1 MADHSSSC
9 TGAEGIKCTCSCGN
23 SLHGSVKTQGVVA
36 EANHPHNPVKVKE
49 LRDESR
55 KKAKKQRWKRPPH
68 KNGAPVNGGSKTLPS
83 AYPSG
88 NTDVR
93 AGAHMVNEFIIGLI
107 EHKIAIDNGDK
118 ETVGS
123 VDLSGTELATV
134 QQLSETIA
142 DKVLSDMEGHL
153 RTGGPPGRK
162 DKRENHFFCVV
173 LAAICQAYATLN
185 DCASKANEEVAEIIV
200 DLIELSVQSPKA
212 DSPEPY
218 PRTVEKP
225 KGRGKKRLNR
235 NRDDSFTLL
244 DGERDFLQQVIV
256 KLLEA
261 ARKSAMGPIEKGV
274 MLHLQ
279 VIAAITCP
287 DPDRHPSIIK
297 YCIWPLLKGPL
308 RELIS
313 EKVADQME
321 AWLVETY
328 PKEALS

>member
-1 MADHSSSC
+1 M
-9 TGAEGIKCTCSCGN
+9 
-23 SLHGSVKTQGVVA
+23 VA
-36 EANHPHNPVKVKE
+36 EAVHQHDTAEVEK

-55 KKAKKQRWKRPPH
+55 KKAKKQRWIRPSH
-68 KNGAPVNGGSKTLPS
+68 GNGGPADGDSKTQPS
-83 AYPSG
+83 AYPND

-93 AGAHMVNEFIIGLI
+93 AGAHIVNEFIIGLI
-107 EHKIAIDNGDK
+107 EHKIAIDKGDK
-118 ETVGS
+118 QSVDS
-123 VDLSGTELATV
+123 VDLSDTELATV

-142 DKVLSDMEGHL
+142 GKVLSDIEGHL
-153 RTGGPPGRK
+153 RSGGPQGRK
-162 DKRENHFFCVV
+162 NKRADHFFCVV
-173 LAAICQAYATLN
+173 LAAVCQVYATLN
-185 DCASKANEEVAEIIV
+185 DCASKTNEELAEIIV
-200 DLIELSVQSPKA
+200 GLIELSVKNPKD

-235 NRDDSFTLL
+235 DRDDSFTLL
-244 DGERDFLQQVIV
+244 DGERDFLQQVIL

-261 ARKSAMGPIEKGV
+261 ARKSAMAPIEKGV
-274 MLHLQ
+274 MLHLR

-313 EKVADQME
+313 EEVAGQME
-321 AWLVETY
+321 TWLVETY
-328 PKEALS
+328 PKEGLS